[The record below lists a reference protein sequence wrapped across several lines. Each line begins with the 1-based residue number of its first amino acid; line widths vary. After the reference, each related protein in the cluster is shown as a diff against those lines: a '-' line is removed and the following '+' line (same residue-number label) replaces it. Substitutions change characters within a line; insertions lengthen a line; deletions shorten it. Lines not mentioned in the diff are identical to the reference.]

1 MFADY
6 TKEPTMKLLQKYV
19 IKHVAYKWD
28 EIAIGLEFLTPQKNL
43 IDIKQKGDPTK
54 CCTQLF
60 EEWLY
65 TDAGIEP
72 KTWGT
77 LLEELE
83 DNGNFKKSLEQIK
96 RDLQEHYEKS

>member
-28 EIAIGLEFLTPQKNL
+28 EIAYALEFLTPQKNL
-43 IDIKQKGDPTK
+43 IDTTEKGVPIK
-54 CCTQLF
+54 CCTLLF
-60 EEWLY
+60 EEWLE
-65 TDAGIEP
+65 TNAGIIP

-77 LLEELE
+77 LLEELG

-96 RDLQEHYEKS
+96 KDLQEYYEKP